1 MCTAQSLRCWQVS
14 DELNPL
20 RVLELFQRASQEDC
34 SLLALAGRPEHLLL
48 THVPV
53 PPVCIRPSV
62 EMDTGGSNEDDL
74 TIKLM
79 VRLWPYAKCVSCRAV
94 LLKVYACSAA
104 AL

>member
-1 MCTAQSLRCWQVS
+1 MSMQVA

-20 RVLELFQRASQEDC
+20 RVLELFRRISAEDC
-34 SLLALAGRPEHLLL
+34 ILLALESRPEHLLM

-79 VRLWPYAKCVSCRAV
+79 VRMLRLSHNHIKLRCMPPFRSDPLRA
-94 LLKVYACSAA
+94 S
-104 AL
+104 

>member
-1 MCTAQSLRCWQVS
+1 MQVA

-20 RVLELFQRASQEDC
+20 RVLMLFRRISEEDC
-34 SLLALAGRPEHLLL
+34 GLLALAGRPEHLLM

-74 TIKLM
+74 SIKLM
-79 VRLWPYAKCVSCRAV
+79 VHAPVICMQH
-94 LLKVYACSAA
+94 
-104 AL
+104 